1 MSGTDRAN
9 TNEDRQV
16 RGLPDRR
23 QCNRQAGKRFA
34 RQADR
39 RQGNRQVRGL
49 PDRQTAVNIK
59 DRKEVC

>member
-39 RQGNRQVRGL
+39 RQGNWQLRGL
-49 PDRQTAVNIK
+49 PYRETAVK
-59 DRKEVC
+59 VTGR

>member
-39 RQGNRQVRGL
+39 RQGNKQVRGL
-49 PDRQTAVNIK
+49 PDSQTDVK
-59 DRKEVC
+59 VTGR